1 MKFTLASGKSVLVS
15 YSWHSQ
21 EDREHKTAYKRNRA
35 LFGEDLLPLKLLV
48 ERLENKLFSSV
59 SRKVV
64 VKLPEVD
71 SEKADYILLAVESKG
86 DNGYVV
92 TFISSINMK
101 FKLSLPFKDISV
113 FDRIETQFSKQNI
126 LVSSELRRRI
136 QRIKNTQEKKV
147 ISSPKPIDTPKPQKI
162 SKYLKIVEPKNRQ
175 LKGIVIKSKVEKA
188 PYTNTLYNFIM
199 KNGENSTPL
208 TY

>member
-1 MKFTLASGKSVLVS
+1 MEFILSSGKSVLVS
-15 YSWHSQ
+15 YTWHSQ

-35 LFGEDLLPLKLLV
+35 LFGEDLLPIKLLV
-48 ERLENKLFSSV
+48 ERLENKLFGSV

-71 SEKADYILLAVESKG
+71 SENADYILLAIESKG
-86 DNGYVV
+86 DNRYVV

-101 FKLSLPFKDISV
+101 FKLSLPFKDVSI
-113 FDRIETQFSKQNI
+113 FNRIEARFSKQNI
-126 LVSSELRRRI
+126 LVSLELRRRI
-136 QRIKNTQEKKV
+136 QRIKNTQVKKV
-147 ISSPKPIDTPKPQKI
+147 ISKPKQD
-162 SKYLKIVEPKNRQ
+162 SKYLKIVEPKNRK

-199 KNGENSTPL
+199 KNGENSNPL